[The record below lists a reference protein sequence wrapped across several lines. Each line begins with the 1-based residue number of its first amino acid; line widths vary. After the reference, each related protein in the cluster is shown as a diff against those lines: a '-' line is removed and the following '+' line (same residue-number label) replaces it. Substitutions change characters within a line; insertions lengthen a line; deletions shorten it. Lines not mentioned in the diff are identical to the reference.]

1 MKQINKN
8 KTPEELEKR
17 RTKTNSLVSSS
28 HCPHSHQVDHLAS
41 SFTKP
46 PSLQNTPRNAQQ
58 WQTSN
63 LTGQCSTLETPQHTV
78 VGTEYSSPMSI
89 WSHKQI
95 WDQAKKKAKL
105 TSKKGED
112 SKLMDCAFRIVW
124 RFSRPLSMLSKWSL
138 SSLLHQKEKS
148 TWLIFI
154 FQHLPD

>member
-1 MKQINKN
+1 
-8 KTPEELEKR
+8 
-17 RTKTNSLVSSS
+17 
-28 HCPHSHQVDHLAS
+28 
-41 SFTKP
+41 
-46 PSLQNTPRNAQQ
+46 
-58 WQTSN
+58 
-63 LTGQCSTLETPQHTV
+63 
-78 VGTEYSSPMSI
+78 MSI

-148 TWLIFI
+148 TWFIFI
-154 FQHLPD
+154 IEHLPD